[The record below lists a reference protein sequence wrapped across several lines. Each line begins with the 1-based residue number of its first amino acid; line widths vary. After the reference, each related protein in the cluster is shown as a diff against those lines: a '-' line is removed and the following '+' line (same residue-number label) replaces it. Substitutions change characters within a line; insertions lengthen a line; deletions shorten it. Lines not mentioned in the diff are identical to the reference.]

1 MEVVKYLSWASS
13 PNVYAYKY
21 PNPNISTWSQ
31 LVVHESQEAVLFKDG
46 QAIGPFGPGRHVL
59 STENYPV
66 LTKLLKL
73 VHGGQS
79 PFTADVWFVHKAAN
93 LDVKWGTAAPVQLE
107 DPKFHIML
115 PVTAFGQ
122 FGIRVEDSLKFL
134 IKLVG
139 TMPAFTQ
146 LTLSNYFRGVVVMRA
161 KDTISHYL
169 LEKGVSIIQI
179 GAHLVEIGQILED
192 SLGQVFAEYGLKLVN
207 FALMSVSADNKD
219 PAVARIRRAM
229 AERAEMEILGDRYQ
243 MKRSFDTMQTA
254 ASNAGGGM
262 AGAGMGFGMGMG
274 MGGAMAGMAQQMG
287 ANFAFQPVAAP
298 MAAQP
303 DRSAPVPPMGA
314 GANQAP
320 HPASAAQP
328 RFCPNCG
335 AAITPGSK
343 FCSGCG
349 THLN

>member
-1 MEVVKYLSWASS
+1 MEVAKYLSWTSA

-21 PNPNISTWSQ
+21 PVSNISTWSQ
-31 LVVHESQEAVLFKDG
+31 LIVHESQEAVLFKGG

-59 STENYPV
+59 SVENYPV
-66 LTKLLKL
+66 LTKLLGI

-79 PFTADVWFVHKAAN
+79 PFSADVWFVHKAAN
-93 LDVKWGTAAPVQLE
+93 LDVKWGTTTPVQLE

-122 FGIRVEDSLKFL
+122 FGVCVEDSLKFL
-134 IKLVG
+134 VKLVG

-146 LTLSNYFRGVVVMRA
+146 STLTNYFRGVVVMRA
-161 KDTISHYL
+161 KDTISRYL

-179 GAHLVEIGQILED
+179 GAHLVEIGQMLEV
-192 SLGQVFAEYGLKLVN
+192 SLAEVFADYGLKLVN

-219 PAVARIRRAM
+219 PAVARIRRAL

-254 ASNAGGGM
+254 AANAGGGM

-274 MGGAMAGMAQQMG
+274 MGGAMAGMGQQMG
-287 ANFAFQPVAAP
+287 ANIAFQPVATP
-298 MAAQP
+298 VAAQP
-303 DRSAPVPPMGA
+303 GPSAPAPSVEVVSNPAQVPVPA
-314 GANQAP
+314 AP
-320 HPASAAQP
+320 P

-335 AAITPGSK
+335 TATTPGAR
-343 FCSGCG
+343 FCPGCG
-349 THLN
+349 NRLA

>member
-1 MEVVKYLSWASS
+1 MDVVKYLSWTSA

-21 PNPNISTWSQ
+21 PVPNISTWSQ
-31 LVVHESQEAVLFKDG
+31 LIVHESQEAVLIKDG

-66 LTKLLKL
+66 LAKLLGL
-73 VHGGQS
+73 VHGGQL

-93 LDVKWGTAAPVQLE
+93 LDVKWGTASPVQLE

-122 FGIRVEDSLKFL
+122 FGVRVEDSLKFL
-134 IKLVG
+134 VKLVG

-146 LTLSNYFRGVVVMRA
+146 TTLTNYFRGVVVMRA
-161 KDTISHYL
+161 KDTISRYL

-179 GAHLVEIGQILED
+179 GAHLVEIGKDLEA
-192 SLGQVFAEYGLKLVN
+192 SLGDVFAEYGLKLVN
-207 FALMSVSADNKD
+207 FALMSVSADNRD
-219 PAVARIRRAM
+219 PAVARIRRAL

-254 ASNAGGGM
+254 AANAGGGM

-274 MGGAMAGMAQQMG
+274 MGGSMAGMAQQMG
-287 ANFAFQPVAAP
+287 ANVAFRPAAAP

-303 DRSAPVPPMGA
+303 GASAPVPSAGA
-314 GANQAP
+314 GAHPAQAP
-320 HPASAAQP
+320 APAVPP

-335 AAITPGSK
+335 TATTSGAK
-343 FCSGCG
+343 FCPGCG
-349 THLN
+349 KRLA